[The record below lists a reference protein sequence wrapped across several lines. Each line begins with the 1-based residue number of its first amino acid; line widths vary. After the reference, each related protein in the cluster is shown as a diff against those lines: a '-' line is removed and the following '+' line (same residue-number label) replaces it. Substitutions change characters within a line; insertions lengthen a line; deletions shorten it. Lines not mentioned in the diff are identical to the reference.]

1 MLGVVAFVLAVM
13 CKRIQQLPTILGP
26 AVHRVKTL
34 ETMCNARERPQQ
46 CWKSYVNGSNIVALR
61 FGDHGTK
68 EYWELLAQTFD
79 RFKVACKRTQQC

>member
-13 CKRIQQLPTILGP
+13 CKQRQHLPTILAP

-46 CWKSYVNGSNIVALR
+46 CWRSCVNGSNIVALR
-61 FGDHGTK
+61 FGNRARKGLNTASG
-68 EYWELLAQTFD
+68 AQF
-79 RFKVACKRTQQC
+79 VALPLVKPVV